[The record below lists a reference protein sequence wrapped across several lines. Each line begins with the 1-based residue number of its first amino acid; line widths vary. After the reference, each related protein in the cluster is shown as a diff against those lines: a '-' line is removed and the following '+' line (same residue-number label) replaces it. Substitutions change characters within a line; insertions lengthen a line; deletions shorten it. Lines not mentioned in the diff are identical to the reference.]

1 MSDEYREELN
11 TKLTNIMLPY
21 VDEIGLSD
29 VRMKIHIALAEY
41 EVDRRETEL
50 TIYTEG
56 KNIAVIKRFIAS
68 KLAAGRSMR
77 TLTYYKSTL
86 DAFFQKVGKDYDDI
100 TADDIR
106 LYLAVR
112 MNKDQVSKTTA
123 NNERRNLSAFY
134 QWLQVEEILLKNP
147 MNKVPNIKQTKKKKK
162 AFTDMDIERI
172 RTNCKTERETA
183 MVELLLSTWC
193 RVSELIGIRLEDIND
208 NEILV
213 HGKGDKDRLV
223 YLNAKAKLAI
233 ERYLAQ
239 REDENPYLFPRAK
252 YAGRVDVMS
261 KGHRRATMACWYKY
275 KDFVDESLP
284 MDRGS
289 AESIIREIGRR
300 AGVENTHPHRFR
312 RTGATHALQSGME
325 LITVSKLLGHSGLGV
340 TQIYLDIS
348 DEELMQAHSKYV
360 K

>member
-11 TKLTNIMLPY
+11 TRLTNIMVPY
-21 VDEIGLSD
+21 VNEITLSD
-29 VRMKIHIALAEY
+29 IRMKIQIALAEY
-41 EVDRRETEL
+41 DVEKRNTEL
-50 TIYTEG
+50 AIYTEG
-56 KNIAVIKRFIAS
+56 KNEAMIKRYIAS
-68 KLAAGRSMR
+68 KLAAGRSTR
-77 TLTYYKSTL
+77 TLTYYKNTL
-86 DAFFQKVGKDYDDI
+86 VFFFSRVGKDFDDI

-112 MNKDQVSKTTA
+112 MNKDQISKTTA

-134 QWLQVEEILLKNP
+134 QWLQVEEVLLKNP

-162 AFTDMDIERI
+162 AFSDMDIELI
-172 RTNCKTERETA
+172 RAHCKTERETA
-183 MVELLLSTWC
+183 LVETLLSTWC
-193 RVSELIGIRLEDIND
+193 RVSELTGIRLDDIND

-233 ERYLAQ
+233 ERYLQQ
-239 REDENPYLFPRAK
+239 RSDDNPYLFPKAK
-252 YAGRVDVMS
+252 YAGRVDLIS
-261 KGHRRATMACWYKY
+261 RGRRKAAQPYWYKE
-275 KDFVDESLP
+275 KEFVDKDQP
-284 MDRGS
+284 M
-289 AESIIREIGRR
+289 AACAVESIIREIGRR

-312 RTGATHALQSGME
+312 RTGATHALQSGMA
-325 LITVSKLLGHSGLGV
+325 LITVSKLLGHSGLDV

-348 DEELMQAHSKYV
+348 DEELMQAHNKYV